1 MEYFMRKVIDLQASL
16 FCPTIDQIKFD
27 LYSRDEIP
35 ELLMGL
41 QAIYKDKEARE
52 AIFELLM
59 QLVIS
64 KEINPEKGR
73 KGMDLWTI
81 FVLGN
86 LRLNCNIDFDK
97 LHELANEHRTLR
109 MMIGHGPFDDK
120 RYPLQTIKDNVS
132 LLTPEILAKTNK
144 IIVDFGHKIIGKK
157 PDEPLKG
164 SCDFFVLETDV
175 HFPTDISICFD
186 AVRKTLE
193 TIGTLCGTLGIAG
206 WRENQNNIRK
216 VKIKLRKASKLKKS
230 TSKDEE
236 KQEQKDQQI
245 KDAHEDY
252 IDLSESFL
260 NKAQETINLINISD
274 CPISQANVFQIQEYI
289 NHGNRQ
295 IDQIRRRV
303 INGESIPHTEKI
315 FSIFEEHTEWVSKGK
330 AGVPVELGK
339 RICIVKDQYGFIL
352 HYRVME
358 NETDDKVAIPII
370 FETKQLF
377 PYLISGSFDK
387 GFHSPANQKA
397 LAEILDNV
405 YLPRKGRLSQEAK
418 EIEFSEDFI
427 QARRK
432 HSAVESS
439 INALGNHGLDI
450 CRDHGLDGLKR
461 YVGLAIVARNI
472 QIIGHIIHQKE
483 LKKKRLTEK
492 RLSLAA

>member
-1 MEYFMRKVIDLQASL
+1 MRKVIDLQPSL

-144 IIVDFGHKIIGKK
+144 IIVDFGHKIVGKK
-157 PDEPLKG
+157 TDEPLKG
-164 SCDFFVLETDV
+164 SCDSFVLETDV

-193 TIGTLCGTLGIAG
+193 TIGTLCGILGIPG
-206 WRENQNNIRK
+206 RRENQNNIRK
-216 VKIKLRKASKLKKS
+216 VKIKLRKASKLKRS
-230 TSKDEE
+230 SSKNEE
-236 KQEQKDQQI
+236 KQKLL
-245 KDAHEDY
+245 K
-252 IDLSESFL
+252 
-260 NKAQETINLINISD
+260 
-274 CPISQANVFQIQEYI
+274 EYFT
-289 NHGNRQ
+289 
-295 IDQIRRRV
+295 V
-303 INGESIPHTEKI
+303 IMDEKI
-315 FSIFEEHTEWVSKGK
+315 SGMNHASTDLAQAAKMITTIFNF
-330 AGVPVELGK
+330 L
-339 RICIVKDQYGFIL
+339 
-352 HYRVME
+352 
-358 NETDDKVAIPII
+358 
-370 FETKQLF
+370 
-377 PYLISGSFDK
+377 
-387 GFHSPANQKA
+387 SPK
-397 LAEILDNV
+397 
-405 YLPRKGRLSQEAK
+405 YK
-418 EIEFSEDFI
+418 
-427 QARRK
+427 
-432 HSAVESS
+432 
-439 INALGNHGLDI
+439 
-450 CRDHGLDGLKR
+450 
-461 YVGLAIVARNI
+461 
-472 QIIGHIIHQKE
+472 
-483 LKKKRLTEK
+483 
-492 RLSLAA
+492 